1 MRDERRPGLDGPGRM
16 VKSREF
22 GPQNYVSYEIWG
34 FLKRSILLVVV
45 YMRNVGLS
53 FLALTAAS
61 AFQVRFSPRRRAL
74 GAFSSPKVG
83 ASSAAPSADDCSP
96 ALRGLLD
103 VSDSPDAL
111 EAAVCERYGAL
122 TQDDMV
128 WLQRQ
133 SLEQAVNVRSVMA
146 AVEAET
152 GTRMDRA
159 RARLEQLLEAGE
171 IQKLGRQI
179 TKMVNEGAVD
189 EAFLTVLNQN
199 VQAAA
204 MDEAGAVQTGGP
216 SRHSILSHVST
227 CIQEELETRTDP
239 EVALLHKLVRT
250 SDAGLRGRILRH
262 YLAPQREILLPD
274 TTSIPLD
281 PPKEARV
288 APMQFSK
295 AVLNLVATL
304 RSLDVDGEM
313 VVQSI
318 SDVQQVAKEA
328 RQVIQEDT
336 LYDDSLLEEFS
347 LSLIPAFGG
356 SES

>member
-1 MRDERRPGLDGPGRM
+1 
-16 VKSREF
+16 
-22 GPQNYVSYEIWG
+22 
-34 FLKRSILLVVV
+34 
-45 YMRNVGLS
+45 
-53 FLALTAAS
+53 
-61 AFQVRFSPRRRAL
+61 
-74 GAFSSPKVG
+74 
-83 ASSAAPSADDCSP
+83 
-96 ALRGLLD
+96 
-103 VSDSPDAL
+103 
-111 EAAVCERYGAL
+111 
-122 TQDDMV
+122 
-128 WLQRQ
+128 
-133 SLEQAVNVRSVMA
+133 
-146 AVEAET
+146 
-152 GTRMDRA
+152 
-159 RARLEQLLEAGE
+159 
-171 IQKLGRQI
+171 
-179 TKMVNEGAVD
+179 
-189 EAFLTVLNQN
+189 
-199 VQAAA
+199 
-204 MDEAGAVQTGGP
+204 GGP

-227 CIQEELETRTDP
+227 CIQEELEKRTDP

-347 LSLIPAFGG
+347 VSLIPAFGG